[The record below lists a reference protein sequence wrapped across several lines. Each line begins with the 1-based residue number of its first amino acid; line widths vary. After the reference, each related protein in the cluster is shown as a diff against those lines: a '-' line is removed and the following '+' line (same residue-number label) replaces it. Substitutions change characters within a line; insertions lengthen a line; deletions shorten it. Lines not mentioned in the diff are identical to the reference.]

1 MHILKG
7 CIVLAALALLLTG
20 CGFKLRGQATLPPE
34 LASVYI
40 NTNRPPEAPPTELA
54 RTLRQVLEANRV
66 KVTTDPQTATATVA
80 ILGEDIRRRT
90 IATDATGQAREYT
103 LTYFMDYTVT
113 RPDGSALIPRDRL
126 SISRNLLYPE
136 VQVLGLEEGDELV
149 LDSIRSDL
157 SWAIVRRLEALA
169 P

>member
-1 MHILKG
+1 MPILRVG
-7 CIVLAALALLLTG
+7 ILLAALALLLAG

-66 KVTTDPQTATATVA
+66 KVTTDPKAATATVA
-80 ILGEDIRRRT
+80 ILSEDIRRRT
-90 IATDATGQAREYT
+90 IATDATGQAREYV
-103 LTYFMDYTVT
+103 LTYFMAYTVT
-113 RPDGSALIPRDRL
+113 RPDGSALISRSQL
-126 SISRNLLYPE
+126 SLSRNLLYPE
-136 VQVLGLEEGDELV
+136 VQVLGLEEGDEIV
-149 LDSIRSDL
+149 LNSMRNDL

>member
-1 MHILKG
+1 MRILKSG
-7 CIVLAALALLLTG
+7 ILLAALALLVTG
-20 CGFKLRGQATLPPE
+20 CGFKLRGQAKLPPE

-40 NTNRPPEAPPTELA
+40 NTNRPPAAPPTELA

-66 KVTTDPQTATATVA
+66 QVTTDPKAATATVS
-80 ILGEDIRRRT
+80 ILSEDIRRRM
-90 IATDATGQAREYT
+90 IATNATGQTTEYT

-113 RPDGSALIPRDRL
+113 RPDGSALIPRNQL
-126 SISRNLLYPE
+126 SLSRNLLYPE
-136 VQVLGLEEGDELV
+136 VQVLGLEEGDEIV
-149 LDSIRSDL
+149 LNSMRTDL